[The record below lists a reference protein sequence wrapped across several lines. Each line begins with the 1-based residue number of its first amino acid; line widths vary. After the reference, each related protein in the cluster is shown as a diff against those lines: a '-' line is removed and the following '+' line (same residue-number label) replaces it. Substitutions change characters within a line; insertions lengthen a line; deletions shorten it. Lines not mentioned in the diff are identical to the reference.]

1 MVGAWPRSVDRSDQ
15 ALPAFIGSQAAN
27 RSPALVGAP
36 FLEAPG
42 KATAHVAFIESDRG
56 KRKIVQ
62 VRRPVQSWDSPT
74 GSVSVDRPPL
84 LSSACSSSLPLRLC
98 QARFRP
104 QQLPWIAES
113 NVAAVLSSP
122 RKSV

>member
-15 ALPAFIGSQAAN
+15 ALPAFIGSQVAN
-27 RSPALVGAP
+27 RAPALVGAP
-36 FLEAPG
+36 FLKAPG
-42 KATAHVAFIESDRG
+42 KAAAHVAFIESDGR

-62 VRRPVQSWDSPT
+62 ERRPVQSWDSPT
-74 GSVSVDRPPL
+74 GSVSLDRPPL
-84 LSSACSSSLPLRLC
+84 LSSACSSSLPVRLR

-104 QQLPWIAES
+104 HQLPWIAES
-113 NVAAVLSSP
+113 NVTAVLSSR